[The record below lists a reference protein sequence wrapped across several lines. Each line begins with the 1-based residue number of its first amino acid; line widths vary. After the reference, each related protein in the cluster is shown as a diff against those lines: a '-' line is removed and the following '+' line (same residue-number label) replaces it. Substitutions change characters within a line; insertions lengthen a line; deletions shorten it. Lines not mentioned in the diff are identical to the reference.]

1 MIKNII
7 IKKTFLENK
16 YKNINDKIILGF
28 WIYIISDCILFA
40 SLFSVYIVLMNNKLE
55 YLLIENIF
63 NFKKIFIETL
73 TLLLSA
79 LTYGLAMSKIEF
91 NSINNIKNMIK
102 WLFITFLLGF
112 FFLIIEFNELVNLI
126 KNNLGPNYNAYM
138 SSFFSILVTHGL
150 HVFFGL
156 IWILIIIIQINKYGL
171 TLINKTR
178 LICLSLFWHFLDII
192 WICVFTIIYFL
203 SYIK

>member
-7 IKKTFLENK
+7 IKETFLKNK
-16 YKNINDKIILGF
+16 YKDINYKVILGF

-40 SLFSVYIVLMNNKLE
+40 SLFSIYIVLINNKSQ

-63 NFKKIFIETL
+63 NLKIIFIETI

-79 LTYGLAMSKIEF
+79 LTYGLAMSKIKL
-91 NSINNIKNMIK
+91 NNIKHMII
-102 WLFITFLLGF
+102 WLYVTFILGF
-112 FFLIIEFNELVNLI
+112 FFLIIEFNELINLI

-171 TLINKTR
+171 NLINKTR

-192 WICVFTIIYFL
+192 WICVFTIIYLL